1 MTFNFSNCVLNDMSM
16 QFTKKKLKIQR
27 CLTFFDS
34 KEIRRIEKKER
45 KGESEYGKDKTL

>member
-1 MTFNFSNCVLNDMSM
+1 M

-45 KGESEYGKDKTL
+45 KGESEYGKDKTLLTNFYCRNRKK